1 MQKKIITL
9 SLGFALLAGCSSQ
22 LASKT
27 PATVTQSA
35 NLNVFVPHQPI
46 QIPAQTPQAPGVT
59 LNKITVDPQT
69 HATTFTFGQASAGM
83 PFSVTVKPQDGDVC
97 VHNMTMM
104 YRMLAHEMDCSGTA
118 YCAPGNIISCGALAH
133 TLKNNGEVTSFLRKT
148 GAICR

>member
-1 MQKKIITL
+1 MQKKIIAL
-9 SLGFALLAGCSSQ
+9 SLAATLLVGCSSQ

-27 PATVTQSA
+27 PPAVKQSPE
-35 NLNVFVPHQPI
+35 LSVLVPQQPI
-46 QIPAQTPQAPGVT
+46 QIPAQNPQAPGVT
-59 LNKITVDPQT
+59 LNKITVDKQT
-69 HATTFTFGQASAGM
+69 HAATFTFGQQSAGM
-83 PFSVTVKPQDGDVC
+83 PFNITVKPQDGDVC

-133 TLKNNGEVTSFLRKT
+133 TLKNNGEVTSFLRTT